1 MTTWPVVREIPSYD
15 EVAAVTPPEER
26 AEAEERFSAEGRR
39 AEWLAWRG
47 VVRELL
53 CDKGFAAED
62 FRIVYNECGAPE
74 VRRADN
80 SQMLYYIGVSH
91 CKGRV
96 AVVMSSAPC
105 GVDIEWADRNFER
118 AASRYISPEERA
130 LEQHCPERV
139 SGAVWCA
146 KEAVYKYFSAQGV
159 KYPDF
164 LNDIRVVASDLL
176 RGELRLAAGADSLV
190 DVRVE
195 WTAEGLI
202 VASVGV

>member
-1 MTTWPVVREIPSYD
+1 MTKPVVRAIPSYA
-15 EVAAVTPPEER
+15 EVVATALPEER
-26 AEAEERFSAEGRR
+26 AEAEERFSTEGRR
-39 AEWLAWRG
+39 AEWLAWRS
-47 VVRELL
+47 VVRELM
-53 CDKGFAAED
+53 CAEGFTTED

-80 SQMLYYIGVSH
+80 SQILYYIGVSH
-91 CKGRV
+91 CRARV
-96 AVVMSSAPC
+96 AVVVSASPC

-118 AASRYISPEERA
+118 ASSRYLSAAERA
-130 LEQHCPERV
+130 LEQNHPERV
-139 SGAVWCA
+139 GGAVWCA

-164 LNDIRVVASDLL
+164 LNDIRVVASDLS
-176 RGELRLAAGADSLV
+176 RGVLRLAVGADSLV

-195 WTAEGLI
+195 WTPEGLI

>member
-1 MTTWPVVREIPSYD
+1 M
-15 EVAAVTPPEER
+15 ALPEER

-39 AEWLAWRG
+39 AEWLAWRS
-47 VVRELL
+47 VVRELM
-53 CDKGFAAED
+53 CAEGFTTED

-80 SQMLYYIGVSH
+80 SQILYYIGVSH
-91 CKGRV
+91 CRARV
-96 AVVMSSAPC
+96 AVVVSAAPC

-118 AASRYISPEERA
+118 ASSRYLSAAERA
-130 LEQHCPERV
+130 LEQHHPERV
-139 SGAVWCA
+139 GGAVWCA

-164 LNDIRVVASDLL
+164 LNDIRVVASDLS
-176 RGELRLAAGADSLV
+176 RGFLRLAAGVDALV

-195 WTAEGLI
+195 WTPEGLI

>member
-1 MTTWPVVREIPSYD
+1 MTKPVIRAIPSYA
-15 EVAAVTPPEER
+15 EVVAAALPVER
-26 AEAEERFSAEGRR
+26 AEAAERFSAEGRR
-39 AEWLAWRG
+39 AEWLAWRS
-47 VVRELL
+47 VVRELV
-53 CDKGFAAED
+53 CADGFTTED

-80 SQMLYYIGVSH
+80 SQILYYIGVSH
-91 CKGRV
+91 CRGRV
-96 AVVMSSAPC
+96 AVVVSAAPC
-105 GVDIEWADRNFER
+105 GVDVEWADRNFER
-118 AASRYISPEERA
+118 ASSRYISTDERA
-130 LEQHCPERV
+130 LEQHYPERM

-164 LNDIRVVASDLL
+164 LNDIRVVASDLSRGVL
-176 RGELRLAAGADSLV
+176 RVAAGADSLV

-195 WTAEGLI
+195 WTSEGLI

>member
-1 MTTWPVVREIPSYD
+1 MTRLVVSEIPPYC
-15 EVAAVTPPEER
+15 EVAAAALPEER

-47 VVRELL
+47 VVRELV
-53 CDKGFAAED
+53 CGEGYATED

-80 SQMLYYIGVSH
+80 SQILYYIGVSH
-91 CKGRV
+91 CRGCV
-96 AVVMSSAPC
+96 AVVMSAEPC

-118 AASRYISPEERA
+118 AASRYLSAAERA
-130 LEQHCPERV
+130 LEQQCPERV

-164 LNDIRVVASDLL
+164 LNDIRVVASDLM
-176 RGELRLAAGADSLV
+176 RGALRLAVGVDSLV

-195 WTAEGLI
+195 WTSEGLI
-202 VASVGV
+202 IASVGV